1 MSRTREIR
9 RRIKSVDN
17 TRQITKTMEMVAT
30 AKIRKAQERIES
42 ARPYAMK
49 MLDVLANVAATV
61 EGGLHP
67 LLEAREPSKRTVIV
81 PITTDRGLCGAA
93 NANILRRADT
103 LIAAEEAA
111 GAKVDVF
118 AIGKK
123 AINYFRYIGLQLLD
137 ERRDISDSPK
147 FSDAKSVGNKLVSL
161 YVKGEIDKV
170 VLIFNHFKSAMEQ
183 KPVSHTLLPIKK
195 EAVEDG
201 ESRKGGARYLFEPS
215 EEEVLARLLPTYIE
229 ALVYR
234 AMLESAASEH
244 GARRTAMKAAT
255 DNAGEMIEILTRS
268 FNRARQAAIT
278 QEIAEIVGGAEALAE
293 SRGE

>member
-1 MSRTREIR
+1 MSSTREIR

-30 AKIRKAQERIES
+30 AKIRKAQERIEA

-49 MLDVLANVAATV
+49 MLEVLANVAGNV

-67 LLEAREPSKRTVIV
+67 LLETREPAKRTVVIA
-81 PITTDRGLCGAA
+81 ITTDRGLCGAA
-93 NANILRRADT
+93 NANILRRTDH
-103 LIAAEEAA
+103 LIAAEHAA
-111 GAKVDVF
+111 GADVDVF
-118 AIGKK
+118 AVGKK
-123 AINYFRYIGLQLLD
+123 AINYFRYIGHDLLD
-137 ERRDISDSPK
+137 ERRDISDNPT
-147 FSDAKSVGNKLVSL
+147 FLDASSVAVKLIDMYTNK
-161 YVKGEIDKV
+161 EIDKV

-183 KPVSHTLLPIKK
+183 KPVELALLPIKK
-195 EAVEDG
+195 EAVEEEDATG
-201 ESRKGGARYLFEPS
+201 MKSDFTFEPDDK
-215 EEEVLARLLPTYIE
+215 EVLERLLPTYIE

-255 DNAGEMIEILTRS
+255 DNAGELISILTRS

-293 SRGE
+293 

>member
-1 MSRTREIR
+1 MSNTREIR

-30 AKIRKAQERIES
+30 AKIRKAQDRIEA

-49 MLDVLANVAATV
+49 MLDVLANVAANV

-67 LLEAREPSKRTVIV
+67 LLELREPAKRTVLIA
-81 PITTDRGLCGAA
+81 ITTDRGLCGAA
-93 NANILRRADT
+93 NANILRRSDY
-103 LIAAEEAA
+103 LIAAEQAA
-111 GAKVDVF
+111 GADVDVF
-118 AIGKK
+118 ALGKK
-123 AINYFRYIGLQLLD
+123 AINYFRYIGYGLLD
-137 ERRDISDSPK
+137 ERRDISDNPN
-147 FSDAKSVGNKLVSL
+147 FSEAKSIAVRLIDMYTKA
-161 YVKGEIDKV
+161 EIDKV

-183 KPVSHTLLPIKK
+183 KPVELVLLPIKRD
-195 EAVEDG
+195 AVEEEDAEG
-201 ESRKGGARYLFEPS
+201 KTSEYTFEPS
-215 EEEVLARLLPTYIE
+215 DKDVLDRLLPTYIE

-255 DNAGEMIEILTRS
+255 DNAGEMISILTRS

-293 SRGE
+293 

>member
-1 MSRTREIR
+1 MAGTREIR
-9 RRIKSVDN
+9 RRIRSVDN

-30 AKIRKAQERIES
+30 AKIRKAQERIEA

-49 MLDVLANVAATV
+49 MLDVLANVAGNV

-67 LLEAREPSKRTVIV
+67 LLDVREPAKRTVIV
-81 PITTDRGLCGAA
+81 TITTDRGLCGAA
-93 NANILRRADT
+93 NANILRRTDH
-103 LIAAEEAA
+103 LIAAEQGA
-111 GAKVDVF
+111 GAEVDVF
-118 AIGKK
+118 AVGKK
-123 AINYFRYIGLQLLD
+123 AINYFRYVGYNLLD
-137 ERRDISDSPK
+137 ERRDISDNPA
-147 FSDAKSVGNKLVSL
+147 FADAASVAGRLIDMYSKQ
-161 YVKGEIDKV
+161 EIDKV

-183 KPVSHTLLPIKK
+183 KPVELVLLPIKK
-195 EAVEDG
+195 EEVEEGDDRG
-201 ESRKGGARYLFEPS
+201 LTGDFNFEPGDK
-215 EEEVLARLLPTYIE
+215 EVLERLLPTYIE

-255 DNAGEMIEILTRS
+255 DSAGELISILTRS

-293 SRGE
+293 